1 MQFLETC
8 SYFVLLIKSNQSMVL
23 WSLAVF
29 YISSSFEKWSSK
41 TKINSQSSV
50 NLSRILSILE
60 VAETSYFWCL
70 IPSEDSKIAS
80 FCQLHHR
87 RELIIGFRKPLSTSW
102 LKANIWIHLHTL
114 FTTLSSSCL
123 KTLFKIFDLLSSFSP
138 FSLFNSFDHIFFH
151 LSLLMSEDF
160 HIF

>member
-102 LKANIWIHLHTL
+102 LKANIWLHPVYH
-114 FTTLSSSCL
+114 F
-123 KTLFKIFDLLSSFSP
+123 IFFVSEDIIQNFWSTFFL
-138 FSLFNSFDHIFFH
+138 FSLLI
-151 LSLLMSEDF
+151 
-160 HIF
+160 I

>member
-1 MQFLETC
+1 MLEKGPLGLKVLAMKWTNKHQNLSLWNC
-8 SYFVLLIKSNQSMVL
+8 SPRKNSHRHALILFSWFSQVSQWSFVP
-23 WSLAVF
+23 LAVF
-29 YISSSFEKWSSK
+29 YIFSSFEKWSSK

-50 NLSRILSILE
+50 NLSRLLSILE

-102 LKANIWIHLHTL
+102 LKANIWLHPVYH
-114 FTTLSSSCL
+114 F
-123 KTLFKIFDLLSSFSP
+123 
-138 FSLFNSFDHIFFH
+138 IFFV
-151 LSLLMSEDF
+151 SED
-160 HIF
+160 II

>member
-1 MQFLETC
+1 MRVLERSLTPEC
-8 SYFVLLIKSNQSMVL
+8 NFWKPALILFCWLSQISQWSFV
-23 WSLAVF
+23 SLAVF

-102 LKANIWIHLHTL
+102 LKANIWLHPVYH
-114 FTTLSSSCL
+114 F
-123 KTLFKIFDLLSSFSP
+123 
-138 FSLFNSFDHIFFH
+138 IFFV
-151 LSLLMSEDF
+151 SED
-160 HIF
+160 II